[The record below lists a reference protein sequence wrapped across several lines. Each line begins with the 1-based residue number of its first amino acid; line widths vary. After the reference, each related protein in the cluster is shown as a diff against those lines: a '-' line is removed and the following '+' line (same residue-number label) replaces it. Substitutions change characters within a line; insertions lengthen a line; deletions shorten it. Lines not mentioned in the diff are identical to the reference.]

1 MTEVTDTTLPPGDYA
16 IVEMFGHTKLIGRM
30 AETERFGAKMLA
42 LEPIFCGHLLSPVM
56 IGGAAIYC
64 LTPCSAEVALAK
76 APKREWGLPDSVR
89 AVIPAA
95 MLPAPEFAPRF
106 LDESIDRDP
115 DASENVVDEDLPF

>member
-1 MTEVTDTTLPPGDYA
+1 MTEVTETTLPPGDYA

-42 LEPIFCGHLLSPVM
+42 LEPVFRGQLLSPVM

-76 APKREWGLPDSVR
+76 APTREWSFPESVR

-95 MLPAPEFAPRF
+95 TLPVPEFAPRF
-106 LDESIDRDP
+106 LDDGIDQEP
-115 DASENVVDEDLPF
+115 CPGDADDDVVF